1 MANKKK
7 PEIDRGKVESITLK
21 RSISF
26 NGNTISLA
34 IIEIDHINHG
44 LNKKTGKLN
53 TNKRTSFTVRDI
65 EKFIMLLDGEEII
78 ADDYKG
84 RISQFS
90 LKINCP
96 IRGRFYEKVFL
107 MIFDT
112 HYDKTK
118 EIHTITLIPG
128 W

>member
-1 MANKKK
+1 MASKKK
-7 PEIDRGKVESITLK
+7 PEIDRGRVETINLK

-26 NGNTISLA
+26 NHCI
-34 IIEIDHINHG
+34 
-44 LNKKTGKLN
+44 NKKTRKLN
-53 TNKRTSFTVRDI
+53 DNKRTSFTVKDI

-84 RISQFS
+84 KVSQFS
-90 LKINCP
+90 FRINCP
-96 IRGRFYEKVFL
+96 VKGRFYQKVFL

-112 HYDKTK
+112 HYDKAE